1 VTAVTNKFVLRNGL
15 DSAEQQCTSLKVVTA
30 YSRVGNILSRNSN
43 SVGVSSIKFGNA
55 QNDRM
60 LNCVTK
66 VLVMMQLTANDAQF
80 PYGDYAILTIPISPN
95 TKTVKEIKPRVCY
108 NHSHV

>member
-1 VTAVTNKFVLRNGL
+1 
-15 DSAEQQCTSLKVVTA
+15 
-30 YSRVGNILSRNSN
+30 
-43 SVGVSSIKFGNA
+43 
-55 QNDRM
+55 M

-66 VLVMMQLTANDAQF
+66 VLVMTQLTANDAQF